1 MIRTA
6 CLRALVIAP
15 LALSS
20 LLGASAFAEQPKPA
34 AGRADSEI
42 ASLTEKKSS
51 ETKKEASGAV
61 APQNS
66 KGSVANS
73 SKAQTPAQQKYGLPK
88 TPSLG
93 GTVDIDLSKVLTLD
107 RAIQIGLLRQNSIA
121 ISQTQTD
128 SAEARLIQARAAY
141 LPTVT
146 PSFSFQTNLS
156 PGGPRT
162 TVNGQ
167 TFGGSNRSQTTS
179 DGIIARQTIYDSGLR
194 DANNGSA
201 RRSVYAAYY
210 GLGDSRQSVI
220 LNVTS
225 DYYNI
230 LRDKELVRVQEE
242 SVKRAE
248 TTLDVIQT
256 EVSVGAAAK
265 SDTLQ
270 AQSDLANAKVSLAS
284 AQNDLQL
291 AEAALKNAMGV
302 ATGQR
307 LMLASDNIPAP
318 NVEPDTIGLEKY
330 VLAAYAN
337 RLDLKQQQ
345 ENIYAS
351 GYNVKTAV
359 INNGITLNSSV
370 SEGYALDPNAG
381 EERTFSVS
389 VSYPLFDGGSSR
401 AAIRASKASLEQQ
414 KRLLDLDQQLVR
426 LNVDQD
432 YSSREQSKI
441 RISAAK
447 LAVDAGNLNYEAAL
461 AKQKNGLINIL
472 DVINAEVQLVNA
484 QVNQVNA
491 TYDYYINDARLKRDT
506 GLNDPIYLPKVPGAK
521 SPVPAK

>member
-1 MIRTA
+1 M
-6 CLRALVIAP
+6 
-15 LALSS
+15 
-20 LLGASAFAEQPKPA
+20 
-34 AGRADSEI
+34 
-42 ASLTEKKSS
+42 
-51 ETKKEASGAV
+51 
-61 APQNS
+61 
-66 KGSVANS
+66 
-73 SKAQTPAQQKYGLPK
+73 
-88 TPSLG
+88 
-93 GTVDIDLSKVLTLD
+93 
-107 RAIQIGLLRQNSIA
+107 
-121 ISQTQTD
+121 
-128 SAEARLIQARAAY
+128 
-141 LPTVT
+141 
-146 PSFSFQTNLS
+146 
-156 PGGPRT
+156 
-162 TVNGQ
+162 
-167 TFGGSNRSQTTS
+167 
-179 DGIIARQTIYDSGLR
+179 
-194 DANNGSA
+194 
-201 RRSVYAAYY
+201 
-210 GLGDSRQSVI
+210 
-220 LNVTS
+220 
-225 DYYNI
+225 
-230 LRDKELVRVQEE
+230 
-242 SVKRAE
+242 
-248 TTLDVIQT
+248 
-256 EVSVGAAAK
+256 SVGAAAK

-291 AEAALKNAMGV
+291 AEASLKNAMGV

-307 LMLASDNIPAP
+307 LMLASDNIAAP
-318 NVEPDTIGLEKY
+318 NVEPDAIGLEKY

-345 ENIYAS
+345 ENVYAS

-359 INNGITLNSSV
+359 INNGVTLNASV

-414 KRLLDLDQQLVR
+414 KRLLDSDQQLVR

-521 SPVPAK
+521 SPVSAK